1 MSGHHHEGFI
11 RTTSS
16 GSNQSHAGSA
26 RRNSGIIASVYKN
39 DEPVHHNHPPAAET
53 FTRVPTDPGSGVRRT
68 SSSGW
73 NLPPEQEAIF
83 ERLSSV
89 KDEMKGTIQ
98 ETQRIRQSMGA
109 TLSEY
114 FKKLLHL
121 HPTEFDEELKR
132 KFDYFD
138 KDKNLYLDRQE
149 LCCAM
154 SELSERPSEE
164 EIDTFLSEFDVD
176 GDGKVDFVIVIC
188 EN

>member
-98 ETQRIRQSMGA
+98 ETQRQPSG
-109 TLSEY
+109 TLS
-114 FKKLLHL
+114 LVPH
-121 HPTEFDEELKR
+121 FDAGFVRVWERRFLNISR
-132 KFDYFD
+132 
-138 KDKNLYLDRQE
+138 N
-149 LCCAM
+149 CCIFTP
-154 SELSERPSEE
+154 LSLTRS
-164 EIDTFLSEFDVD
+164 
-176 GDGKVDFVIVIC
+176 
-188 EN
+188 